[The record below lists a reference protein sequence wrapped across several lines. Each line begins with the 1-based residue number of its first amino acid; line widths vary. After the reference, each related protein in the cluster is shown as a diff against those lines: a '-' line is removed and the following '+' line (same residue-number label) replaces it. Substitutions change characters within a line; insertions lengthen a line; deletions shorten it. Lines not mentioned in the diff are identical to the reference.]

1 MFNFSFFKG
10 RVAPGMQPTTGFDF
24 GRLLNWRI
32 LRGSHEFP
40 GPDGGTCVNEAA
52 IVAAGYPY
60 TPVRRIDDCPASF
73 SRPLALYAMCLNE
86 IVLDDMLRQELLLPS
101 SPARWRRGHPEVDLQ
116 RVALILQRTVAE
128 IVPEAFDWL
137 GRSRE
142 ARRCRAVTTADEAVA
157 VVKALLAQ
165 EWRGV
170 RLSGLMSSLSMATED
185 YLSGRAIDVAQY
197 CGTSI
202 ADVAEII
209 GSVGGCAGSQDCRGV
224 YRRGAAIL
232 DGALKIGNSAEPIA
246 PDLVVRRMD
255 TVRQSAVSERRMCVL
270 SKAFCGVL

>member
-1 MFNFSFFKG
+1 
-10 RVAPGMQPTTGFDF
+10 
-24 GRLLNWRI
+24 
-32 LRGSHEFP
+32 
-40 GPDGGTCVNEAA
+40 
-52 IVAAGYPY
+52 
-60 TPVRRIDDCPASF
+60 
-73 SRPLALYAMCLNE
+73 
-86 IVLDDMLRQELLLPS
+86 
-101 SPARWRRGHPEVDLQ
+101 LQ

-157 VVKALLAQ
+157 VVKALLGQ
-165 EWRGV
+165 EWRGA

-197 CGTSI
+197 SGTAI

-209 GSVGGCAGSQDCRGV
+209 GSVGGRGAAKAAEAV

-232 DGALKIGNSAEPIA
+232 DGALKIGNKAEPIA
-246 PDLVVRRMD
+246 PDVVVRRMD
-255 TVRQSAVSERRMCVL
+255 TVRQSVASDRRISATVE
-270 SKAFCGVL
+270 